1 MQNKKKL
8 FALLTI
14 VVVASLAVSLFA
26 GCKVATATET
36 TAAAEET
43 TAETTEAAEENAAE
57 ETEATE
63 AVTGEP
69 VAGGIMR
76 MHLNEPVSLD
86 PPNSYESEGIQ
97 VVRQIWDGLFTYDP
111 ETLETVPELCEKYE
125 ISDDLLTYTFYIKK
139 GVMFHS
145 GKELT
150 AEDFVF
156 SWTRVAQKD
165 TASYLAYHLAAIE
178 GYDACQDGSSMELT
192 GVKALDDYTL
202 QVTLQYPYADFIN
215 TLGHVVFYPVN
226 KESIEASGDKAGEM
240 PDGTGPF
247 KFVSWTH
254 DQSIELVRNDDYY
267 GQKAYLD
274 GVKYVI
280 IPEQDTAFLEFQ
292 AGNLEF
298 TEIPIGQRASVEAD
312 PALNEGVIIHPIL
325 GLYYYGMNLQAEPFK
340 DNLALREAIVYAIDR
355 QNICDIINE
364 GISSPA
370 TGFVPPGIPGFQENA
385 MDYIYDPE
393 MAKQKLEEAGYP
405 NGEGLE
411 TLNLGFNT
419 GSGHEKIAE
428 AIQADLAEIG
438 ITMEIEGFEWGTMLE
453 KAASGEIIFYRL
465 GWLADYPT
473 MDNFLYPLFH
483 SKSSDNYSDYN
494 NPVVDELLI
503 EARSTADEDERIAK
517 YREVEKTILKE
528 AAFAPVYFYGTSR
541 IVKTYVKGFIFDN
554 MENYDLATVWLEQ

>member
-1 MQNKKKL
+1 MQKKKKL
-8 FALLTI
+8 FALLTL
-14 VVVASLAVSLFA
+14 VVVATLAVSLFA
-26 GCKVATATET
+26 GCKVATETET
-36 TAAAEET
+36 TTQAAETTAQAAETTEAEAAAEET
-43 TAETTEAAEENAAE
+43 TET
-57 ETEATE
+57 
-63 AVTGEP
+63 VSGEP

-86 PPNSYESEGIQ
+86 PPNAYESEGIQ

-139 GVMFHS
+139 GVKFHS

-150 AEDFVF
+150 AQDFVY
-156 SWTRVAQKD
+156 SWTRVALKD
-165 TASYLAYHLAAIE
+165 TASYLAYHLSAIE

-202 QVTLQYPYADFIN
+202 QVTLQYPYADFVN

-226 KESIEASGDKAGEM
+226 KESIEAAADKAGEM

-280 IPEQDTAFLEFQ
+280 IPEQETAFLEFQ

-298 TEIPIGQRASVEAD
+298 TEIPVGQRASTEAD
-312 PALNEGVIIHPIL
+312 PNLKDGVIIHPIL

-340 DNLALREAIVYAIDR
+340 DNLALREAIIYAIDR
-355 QNICDIINE
+355 QNICDVINE

-385 MDYIYDPE
+385 MDYTYDPE

-483 SKSSDNYSDYN
+483 SGSSDNYSDYN
-494 NPVVDELLI
+494 NPVVDQLLV
-503 EARSTADEDERIAK
+503 EARSTVDETERIAK

-528 AAFAPVYFYGTSR
+528 AAFAPIYFYGTSR
-541 IVKTYVKGFIFDN
+541 VVKTYVKGFIFDN

>member
-1 MQNKKKL
+1 MQKNKKL

-14 VVVASLAVSLFA
+14 VVVAALAASLFA
-26 GCKVATATET
+26 GCKAATQTET
-36 TAAAEET
+36 TTAEAAAAETT
-43 TAETTEAAEENAAE
+43 TAEAAEEKTAE
-57 ETEATE
+57 T
-63 AVTGEP
+63 VSGEP

-86 PPNSYESEGIQ
+86 PPNAYESEGIQ

-111 ETLETVPELCEKYE
+111 ETLEVVPELCEKYE

-139 GVMFHS
+139 GVKFHS

-150 AEDFVF
+150 AQDFVY
-156 SWTRVAQKD
+156 SWTRVVLKD
-165 TASYLAYHLAAIE
+165 TASYLAYHLSAIE
-178 GYDACQDGSSMELT
+178 GYDAAQDGSSTELT

-202 QVTLQYPYADFIN
+202 QVTLQYPYADFVN

-226 KESIEASGDKAGEM
+226 QESIEAAGDKAGEI

-274 GVKYVI
+274 GVLYVI
-280 IPEQDTAFLEFQ
+280 IPEQETAFLEFQ

-298 TEIPIGQRASVEAD
+298 TEIPVGQRAATEAD
-312 PALNEGVIIHPIL
+312 PALKDGTIIHPIL

-340 DNLALREAIVYAIDR
+340 DNLALREAIIYAIDR

-385 MDYIYDPE
+385 MDFTYDPE

-419 GSGHEKIAE
+419 GSGHEKLAE

-453 KAASGEIIFYRL
+453 KAASGEIIFFRL

-473 MDNFLYPLFH
+473 MDNFLYSLFY
-483 SKSSDNYSDYN
+483 SKSSDNYSEYS
-494 NPVVDELLI
+494 NPIVDELLVA
-503 EARSTADEDERIAK
+503 ARSTVDEDERIAK

-528 AAFAPVYFYGTSR
+528 AAFAPIYFYGTSR
-541 IVKTYVKGFIFDN
+541 VVKTYVKGFVFDN